1 MLTRRRFK
9 NTTLEE
15 LLVDGAQR
23 PREGAQGISPGIVPG
38 IARERL
44 IRKARRTRA
53 TSRLREWLTSGLQPP
68 K

>member
-15 LLVDGAQR
+15 LLVGEAQR
-23 PREGAQGISPGIVPG
+23 PREEAQGISSG

-44 IRKARRTRA
+44 IRKARRTKA

>member
-15 LLVDGAQR
+15 LLLGEEQR
-23 PREGAQGISPGIVPG
+23 PREEAQGISPG

-44 IRKARRTRA
+44 IRKARRTKA

>member
-15 LLVDGAQR
+15 LLVGGAQR
-23 PREGAQGISPGIVPG
+23 PREEGGSGIPPGT
-38 IARERL
+38 ARERL
-44 IRKARRTRA
+44 IRKARRTKA
-53 TSRLREWLTSGLQPP
+53 ASQLREWLTSGLQPP

>member
-9 NTTLEE
+9 NTTLDE
-15 LLVDGAQR
+15 LLVGGAQR
-23 PREGAQGISPGIVPG
+23 PREEAQGISPGF
-38 IARERL
+38 ARERL
-44 IRKARRTRA
+44 IRKARRTKA

>member
-15 LLVDGAQR
+15 LLLGEAQR
-23 PREGAQGISPGIVPG
+23 PREEAQGISPG

-44 IRKARRTRA
+44 IRKARRTKA